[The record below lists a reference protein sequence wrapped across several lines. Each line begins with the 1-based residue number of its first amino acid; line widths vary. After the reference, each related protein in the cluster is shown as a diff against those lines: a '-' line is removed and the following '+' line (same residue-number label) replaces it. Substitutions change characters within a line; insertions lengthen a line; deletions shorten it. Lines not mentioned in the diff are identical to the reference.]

1 MQLTRRAEYAIRTML
16 DIASNLDDQPLMSK
30 EIAARQDIPPNF
42 LIQIVPELRS
52 AGLIHTVRGSGGGI
66 YLTKK
71 PSEITLRYIVEAIEG
86 PIALN
91 QCLIGDASCERKP
104 RCPVHEVWAL
114 AQKQMLAVLE
124 ATTLAGLVDQSQSG
138 KKASKTSAPTDV
150 AGKINN
156 EVELEV

>member
-1 MQLTRRAEYAIRTML
+1 ML
-16 DIASNLDDQPLMSK
+16 DIASNLDEQPLMSK

-71 PSEITLRYIVEAIEG
+71 PSEISLRYIVEAIEG

-91 QCLIGDASCERKP
+91 QCLIGEASCSRKSK
-104 RCPVHEVWAL
+104 CPIHEVWGL

-124 ATTLAGLVDQSQSG
+124 ATTLAGLMDQSQTG
-138 KKASKTSAPTDV
+138 KKAGKTSAATAV
-150 AGKINN
+150 SAKINN